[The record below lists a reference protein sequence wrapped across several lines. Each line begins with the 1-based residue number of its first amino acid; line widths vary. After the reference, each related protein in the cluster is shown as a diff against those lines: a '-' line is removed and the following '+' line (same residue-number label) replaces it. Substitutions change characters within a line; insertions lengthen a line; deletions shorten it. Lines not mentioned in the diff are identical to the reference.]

1 MEGFQRNQIIHSL
14 KIIIDH
20 LNIATPYYTK
30 AKALDELDFK
40 EPMEIDPYASKFA
53 FHCWVNQ
60 TFRNIHNPSPELCCR
75 LLNALGVWQYTLN
88 MKINDDFGGL
98 QIFVHQNKSQLE
110 PYFDQRDAET
120 FKKLENAQKP
130 KPVRKSADDEDD
142 FIIVY
147 VSDEEK
153 PEEKKLYNEV
163 EEEFQPFK

>member
-1 MEGFQRNQIIHSL
+1 
-14 KIIIDH
+14 
-20 LNIATPYYTK
+20 
-30 AKALDELDFK
+30 
-40 EPMEIDPYASKFA
+40 
-53 FHCWVNQ
+53 
-60 TFRNIHNPSPELCCR
+60 
-75 LLNALGVWQYTLN
+75 